1 MKSLLLFVAGISA
14 VVVGG
19 LNASVAHA
27 APCIQVPVPCRVTSA
42 FGPRFNPITRNYSSE
57 FHHGVDF
64 GCPVGTPVVA
74 ADGGMVNIA
83 GTSQTAGNWVLTR
96 SVGSANVIYK
106 YMHHERNVTSPGSMI
121 SPGQQL
127 ALTGNSGRSTGP
139 HLHFQ
144 MEVNGKAADPMGMF
158 CSRPPLKEGVLQ
170 GADAPTDVIDSAGQA
185 TPPSDSGGTPPAMGL
200 DGSLNEV
207 LGDVIASRAL
217 NQDYLRQLATLST
230 PRLYAELAY
239 MKSIRLKVQHERS
252 QHRERMLATQAM
264 LELLMTESALRPQLE
279 SQRAAAMRSAA
290 KP

>member
-1 MKSLLLFVAGISA
+1 MKAYALLASAFAALAGTLLA
-14 VVVGG
+14 PKTAEAG
-19 LNASVAHA
+19 
-27 APCIQVPVPCRVTSA
+27 PCIQVPVPCRVTSA

-64 GCPVGTPVVA
+64 GCPIGTPVVA
-74 ADGGMVNIA
+74 ADGGIVNVS
-83 GTSQTAGNWVLTR
+83 GTSQSAGNWVVTR
-96 SVGSANVIYK
+96 SAGAGGATFK
-106 YMHHERNVTSPGSMI
+106 YMHHERNVASIGNMI

-127 ALTGNSGRSTGP
+127 AFTGNSGRSTGP

-144 MEVNGKAADPMGMF
+144 MEVNGKAADPMAVF
-158 CSRPPLKEGVLQ
+158 CTRPPLKEGVLQ
-170 GADAPTDVIDSAGQA
+170 GADAPTDVIDAGSQP
-185 TPPSDSGGTPPAMGL
+185 TPPGDSGGTPPAMGL
-200 DGSLNEV
+200 DGSLHEV

-239 MKSIRLKVQHERS
+239 MKSIRLKVQHERG

-279 SQRAAAMRSAA
+279 AQRSAAMLSAA